1 MDRPRPR
8 PRPGTGRRAAQPAP
22 PPPTPPETHA
32 RLAAHA
38 PRTWQRMLS
47 GRRLNLLQPSP
58 LDIEIGDI
66 ALGLARNTRWNGQT
80 TGDHAWSVAQHSVVV
95 ADITRRLIAP
105 RRDSELELAA
115 LLHDASE
122 YVTHDLI
129 TPLKA
134 VVGDVF
140 REVEDR
146 LMVAVHLRFGL
157 PHRLDVARKALVKR
171 ADHIAGATEAVQLAG
186 FAPHEVKGVLG
197 IPEKP
202 WPHLTLTPMPSRAA
216 ECLFLETFEAIDAR
230 FRLER
235 R

>member
-1 MDRPRPR
+1 
-8 PRPGTGRRAAQPAP
+8 
-22 PPPTPPETHA
+22 
-32 RLAAHA
+32 
-38 PRTWQRMLS
+38 
-47 GRRLNLLQPSP
+47 
-58 LDIEIGDI
+58 
-66 ALGLARNTRWNGQT
+66 
-80 TGDHAWSVAQHSVVV
+80 VAQHSVVV
-95 ADITRRLIAP
+95 VDIVRALVAP
-105 RRDSELELAA
+105 RRDTELELAA

-140 REVEDR
+140 KEVEDR

-171 ADHIAGATEAVQLAG
+171 ADLIAGATEAVQLAG
-186 FAPHEVKGVLG
+186 FAP
-197 IPEKP
+197 PD
-202 WPHLTLTPMPSRAA
+202 LTLTPLPSRAA
-216 ECLFLETFEAIDAR
+216 ERLFLETFAAIDAR

>member
-1 MDRPRPR
+1 MASRPRTP
-8 PRPGTGRRAAQPAP
+8 APAP
-22 PPPTPPETHA
+22 PTRPETHA
-32 RLAAHA
+32 RLASHA

-47 GRRLNLLQPSP
+47 GRRLNLLDPSP
-58 LDIEIGDI
+58 MDIEIGDI
-66 ALGLARNTRWNGQT
+66 ALGLSRNTRWNGQT
-80 TGDHAWSVAQHSVVV
+80 EGDHAWSVAQHSVVAV
-95 ADITRRLIAP
+95 EVVRRLLAP

-140 REVEDR
+140 KEVEDR

-157 PHRLDVARKALVKR
+157 PPRLDVERKALVKR
-171 ADHIAGATEAVQLAG
+171 ADLIVGATEAVQLAG
-186 FAPHEVKGVLG
+186 FRAGEVKTLLG
-197 IPEKP
+197 IKEKP
-202 WPHLTLTPMPSRAA
+202 WPDLTLTPLPSREA
-216 ECLFLETFEAIDAR
+216 ERRFLETFEAIGAR
-230 FRLER
+230 LALER